1 MSQRGVIGYVTQSY
15 SPILAEAVSDTP
27 VPIGS
32 YVYAE
37 FDVRDRVS
45 GSLITRRVIGVVT
58 NAGYQPAMPLSTLA
72 LLREDTDPS
81 KIKTPKYSPM
91 NIYVIADVSEKEA
104 SPPLYPIPPNTP
116 IYLVS
121 SIQPSPLEKVYKRPD
136 LFNGLIRIGSLARL
150 ESIDV
155 AIDVNKLHKHLLITG
170 ATGSGKSNA
179 VAVIADR
186 LSMLGAPVIIFDVH
200 GEYVNLEPE
209 DGRVDKIEVIKAEI
223 NPLSINIE
231 ALTHMI
237 IRDPQATRQRR
248 IFRKLMRSLVK
259 QLRKIAQDKNIDPKL
274 AIEELFQSL
283 LKTQQSKILDLADDY
298 FGTDQIDQVVK
309 MDYTKKL
316 ILLIASRINGQV
328 EQSDSRSRGTLEGL
342 EERFLDFVWSYPILN
357 LDAIDPVS
365 KISPGKIIV
374 YDVSTLTDD
383 QKAWLL
389 RLLADNLLENLKNRY
404 KGRHILPTVLVVEE
418 APLFISAYSSSVAK
432 ESLRRFAR
440 EGRKFGGVLIIASQ
454 RPRTLDPDIS
464 SQIQNFLFLK
474 LVQQEDIKS
483 VMSIADNL
491 EESLARTLPSLP
503 TGWGIVMGEWIG
515 RFPALV
521 AVDKHRG
528 KRLGASPDFVNEW
541 RKGLESVEKRD
552 LRPSEFNF

>member
-37 FDVRDRVS
+37 FDVRDRAT

-91 NIYVIADVSEKEA
+91 NIYVIADVSEREP
-104 SPPLYPIPPNTP
+104 SSPLYPIPPNTP

-150 ESIDV
+150 ENIDV

-179 VAVIADR
+179 VAIIADR

-209 DGRVDKIEVIKAEI
+209 DGRVDKIEVIRAEI
-223 NPLSINIE
+223 DPLNINLE

-248 IFRKLMRSLVK
+248 LFRKLMRSLIK

-274 AIEELFQSL
+274 AIEDLFQSL
-283 LKTQQSKILDLADDY
+283 LKTQQSRVLDLADDY
-298 FGTDQIDQVVK
+298 FGTDQIDQVIK
-309 MDYTKKL
+309 MDYTKKF
-316 ILLIASRINGQV
+316 ILLIASKISSLV
-328 EQSDSRSRGTLEGL
+328 DQSDSRSRSTLEGL

-357 LDAIDPVS
+357 LDAIDPLS

-374 YDVSTLTDD
+374 YDVSMLTDD

-404 KGRHILPTVLVVEE
+404 RSRQILPTVLVVEE

-521 AVDKHRG
+521 AVDKHKG
-528 KRLGASPDFVNEW
+528 KRLGASPDFVSEW
-541 RKGLESVEKRD
+541 RKGLESIEKKD
-552 LRPSEFNF
+552 LRPSEFSF